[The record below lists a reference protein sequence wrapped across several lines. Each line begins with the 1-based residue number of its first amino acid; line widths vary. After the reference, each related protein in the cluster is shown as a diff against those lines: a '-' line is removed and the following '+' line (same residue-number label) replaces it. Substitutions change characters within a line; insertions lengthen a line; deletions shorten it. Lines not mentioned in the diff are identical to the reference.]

1 MRPKDVSRFL
11 YPGSYN
17 RLLPADAQDQAGM
30 PSASHSLDRL
40 RTMIGMQVELDDIRR
55 RIETHSPNRALKRL
69 AGLQARF
76 KAL

>member
-17 RLLPADAQDQAGM
+17 RLLPTDAQDQAGM
-30 PSASHSLDRL
+30 PSSRGSLDRL
-40 RTMIGMQVELDDIRR
+40 RIMIGMQQELDYLIPH
-55 RIETHSPNRALKRL
+55 IQTHNPDWTLKWL
-69 AGLQARF
+69 ASLQARF